1 MSEFGARSRPFWH
14 RHLEPEERRR
24 VMHDLALI
32 SRTHWYWR
40 FSIMLALSVLVAVMG
55 LLAGSAAVVI
65 GAMLLAPLMTPVLGT
80 AAALAMGLPKKAFI
94 SAARV
99 VIATIG
105 CIALAYVA
113 SKLALTGSESL
124 SSEIESRT
132 RPDIRD
138 LIVAL
143 AAGAAGSYATVR
155 ADTSSSLPG
164 VAVAV
169 ALVPPLA
176 TVGITLEAGNMV
188 WARGAFLLYLTNL
201 VAIVFVS
208 IIVFLVTGFVPPRR
222 LATTVPRILG
232 AIVVAIGAVALISIP
247 LVRASIGAAD
257 ASRVDREARAAVN
270 DWLGDGSSLD
280 LVDIDL
286 DGNPV
291 VVELSGPDQP
301 PAEEALEE
309 QLSIVLGEDVQA
321 AIFVDETRQAT
332 TTTIAPVTDEEIRE
346 SRTRDVVDAWLEEND
361 DGNNYQL
368 NAFTLDGAD
377 LILTVSGLGE
387 QPPPLDLIDRLAAA
401 DPDDIITPTVQW
413 SRLEEV
419 PLGEEPPTPLEI
431 TTAEL
436 RVIVDDWAQPNL
448 LTITALDFD
457 GTNLL
462 VDVEGAAA
470 APIEPLL
477 TAILESEVDRAAEVV
492 TDIFFTQ
499 RVRLETTT
507 TTLPE
512 QLLPDFGVGTT
523 TTGSTTT
530 TEP

>member
-1 MSEFGARSRPFWH
+1 
-14 RHLEPEERRR
+14 
-24 VMHDLALI
+24 MHDLALI

-40 FSIMLALSVLVAVMG
+40 FSIMLSLSVVVAVMG

-80 AAALAMGLPKKAFI
+80 AAALSMGLPKKAFV
-94 SAARV
+94 SGARV
-99 VIATIG
+99 VVATIG
-105 CIALAYVA
+105 CIALAYIA

-188 WARGAFLLYLTNL
+188 WAQGAFLLYLTNL

-222 LATTVPRILG
+222 LATTVPQIVG
-232 AIVVAIGAVALISIP
+232 AMVIAVAAVVLISVP
-247 LVRASIGAAD
+247 LLRASVGAAD
-257 ASRVDREARAAVN
+257 ASRIDREARAAVRV
-270 DWLGDGSSLD
+270 WLGDRRLD

-286 DGNPV
+286 DRNPV
-291 VVELSGPDQP
+291 IVELNGSGQP
-301 PAEEALEE
+301 PPEELLEE
-309 QLSIVLGEDVQA
+309 QLSIVLGEDVRA

-332 TTTIAPVTDEEIRE
+332 TTTIAPVTDEELRE
-346 SRTRDVVDAWLEEND
+346 QRTRDVVEAWLSEND
-361 DGNNYQL
+361 TGNNYQL
-368 NAFTLDGAD
+368 NAFSLVEGD
-377 LILTVSGLGE
+377 LIVTVSGLGE
-387 QPPPLDLIDRLAAA
+387 RPPDILDLIDRLAAA
-401 DPDDIITPTVQW
+401 DANDVITPTVQW

-419 PLGEEPPTPLEI
+419 PLGEDPPTPLEV
-431 TTAEL
+431 TTAQV
-436 RVIVDDWAQPNL
+436 RVIVDAWARPNL
-448 LTITALDFD
+448 LTVTVFSFD
-457 GTNLL
+457 GTLL
-462 VDVEGAAA
+462 EIDVEGAVA

-477 TAILESEVDRAAEVV
+477 AAIAESDVDRADEILTRV
-492 TDIFFTQ
+492 FFTQ

-507 TTLPE
+507 TTLPQE
-512 QLLPDFGVGTT
+512 LLPDFGEPASTT
-523 TTGSTTT
+523 TIARSTT

>member
-1 MSEFGARSRPFWH
+1 MNGLETRRRPVWH

-32 SRTHWYWR
+32 SRAHWYWR
-40 FSIMLALSVLVAVMG
+40 FSIMLSLSVLVAVMG

-80 AAALAMGLPKKAFI
+80 AAALSMGLPKKAFVSI
-94 SAARV
+94 ARV
-99 VIATIG
+99 LVATVG

-113 SKLALTGSESL
+113 SKLALSESSSL

-176 TVGITLEAGNMV
+176 TVGITLEAGNTV
-188 WARGAFLLYLTNL
+188 WARGALLLYLTNL

-208 IIVFLVTGFVPPRR
+208 IIVFLTTGFVPPRR
-222 LATTVPRILG
+222 VATTVPRIVA
-232 AIVVAIGAVALISIP
+232 AIVVAIAAVIMISVP
-247 LVRASIGAAD
+247 LFRASIGAAD
-257 ASRVDREARAAVN
+257 ASRRDREARLAIRE
-270 DWLGDGSSLD
+270 WLGDRDLELVELD
-280 LVDIDL
+280 LDR
-286 DGNPV
+286 NPV
-291 VVELSGPDQP
+291 VVELNGSVQP
-301 PAEEALEE
+301 PPEELLEE
-309 QLSIVLGEDVQA
+309 RLSIVLGEDVQA

-332 TTTIAPVTDEEIRE
+332 TTTVAPITDEELRE
-346 SRTRDVVDAWLEEND
+346 QRTRAVVEAWLREND
-361 DGNNYQL
+361 SGNNYQL
-368 NAFTLDGAD
+368 NAFSLVGGD
-377 LILTVSGLGE
+377 LVVTVSGVGE
-387 QPPPLDLIDRLAAA
+387 RPPPLDLIDRLAAA
-401 DPDDIITPTVQW
+401 DPNDVITPRVQW

-431 TTAEL
+431 TSAQL
-436 RVIVDDWAQPNL
+436 RVIVDDWARPNL
-448 LTITALDFD
+448 LMVTSYEFD
-457 GTNLL
+457 GVLL
-462 VDVEGAAA
+462 EVDVEGAAP

-477 TAILESEVDRAAEVV
+477 TAIAESGVDQADGIE
-492 TDIFFTQ
+492 TDVFFTQ

-512 QLLPDFGVGTT
+512 ALSPDFGPGVATTTT
-523 TTGSTTT
+523 TTG
-530 TEP
+530 P

>member
-1 MSEFGARSRPFWH
+1 MSGLETRRRPVWH

-32 SRTHWYWR
+32 SRSHWYWR
-40 FSIMLALSVLVAVMG
+40 FSIMLSLSVLVAVMG

-80 AAALAMGLPKKAFI
+80 AAALSMGLPKKAFV
-94 SAARV
+94 SMARV
-99 VIATIG
+99 VVATVG

-113 SKLALTGSESL
+113 SKLALSESSSL

-176 TVGITLEAGNMV
+176 TVGITLEAGNLV
-188 WARGAFLLYLTNL
+188 WARGALLLYLTNL

-208 IIVFLVTGFVPPRR
+208 IIVFLTTGFVPPRR
-222 LATTVPRILG
+222 VATTVPRILG
-232 AIVVAIGAVALISIP
+232 AIVVAIGAVVLISVP
-247 LVRASIGAAD
+247 LLRASIGAAD
-257 ASRVDREARAAVN
+257 ASRIDREARVAISE
-270 DWLGDGSSLD
+270 WLGDLD
-280 LVDIDL
+280 LELVDL
-286 DGNPV
+286 DLDRNPV
-291 VVELSGPDQP
+291 VVELNGPVQP
-301 PAEEALEE
+301 PPEEGLEAR
-309 QLSIVLGEDVQA
+309 LSVVLGEEVQA

-332 TTTIAPVTDEEIRE
+332 TTTLPPVTDEELRQQ
-346 SRTRDVVDAWLEEND
+346 RTRDVVDAWLREND

-368 NAFTLDGAD
+368 NAFSLVGSD
-377 LILTVSGLGE
+377 LVVTVSGVGE
-387 QPPPLDLIDRLAAA
+387 RPPPLDLIDRLAAA
-401 DPDDIITPTVQW
+401 DPTDVITPRVQW

-431 TTAEL
+431 TSAQL
-436 RVIVDDWAQPNL
+436 RVIVDDWARPNL
-448 LTITALDFD
+448 LLVTGYDFD
-457 GTNLL
+457 GTVLQ
-462 VDVEGAAA
+462 VDVEGASA

-477 TAILESEVDRAAEVV
+477 SAIADADIDSSEDIEVDV
-492 TDIFFTQ
+492 FFTQ

-507 TTLPE
+507 TTLPPE
-512 QLLPDFGVGTT
+512 RSPDFVSSTTTT
-523 TTGSTTT
+523 TTG
-530 TEP
+530 P

>member
-1 MSEFGARSRPFWH
+1 MQ
-14 RHLEPEERRR
+14 
-24 VMHDLALI
+24 DLALV
-32 SRTHWYWR
+32 SRAHWNWR
-40 FSIMLALSVLVAVMG
+40 FSTMLALSVLVAVMG

-80 AAALAMGLPKKAFI
+80 AAALAMGLPRKVAL
-94 SAARV
+94 SVTRV
-99 VIATIG
+99 VVASVG

-113 SKLALTGSESL
+113 SKLALSEASSL

-176 TVGITLEAGNMV
+176 TVGITLEAGNTV
-188 WARGAFLLYLTNL
+188 WAQGALLLYLTNL

-208 IIVFLVTGFVPPRR
+208 IFVFLATGFVPPRR
-222 LATTVPRILG
+222 VATTVPRLVA
-232 AIVVAIGAVALISIP
+232 AITVAVGAVVVISVP
-247 LVRASIGAAD
+247 LYRASIGAAET
-257 ASRVDREARAAVN
+257 SRQDREARLAIS
-270 DWLGDGSSLD
+270 DWLGDAPLELVVLD
-280 LVDIDL
+280 LDRD
-286 DGNPV
+286 PV
-291 VVELSGPDQP
+291 LVELSGPVLP
-301 PAEEALEE
+301 PPEVLLEE
-309 QLSIVLGEDVQA
+309 RLSEVLGRDVQA

-332 TTTIAPVTDEEIRE
+332 TTTTRPVTDAELRE
-346 SRTRDVVDAWLEEND
+346 ARTRAVVEDWLREND
-361 DGNNYQL
+361 DQNNYQL
-368 NAFTLDGAD
+368 EAFSLVGDD
-377 LILTVSGLGE
+377 LVVTVSGVGE
-387 QPPPLDLIDRLAAA
+387 RPPPLDLIDRLAAA
-401 DPDDIITPTVQW
+401 DPDDVITPRVQW

-431 TTAEL
+431 TSARL
-436 RVIVDDWAQPNL
+436 RVIVDDWAESNL
-448 LTITALDFD
+448 LTVTDFAFD
-457 GTNLL
+457 GFVLV
-462 VDVEGAAA
+462 VDVEGASP

-477 TAILESEVDRAAEVV
+477 SAVAASDVDDAA
-492 TDIFFTQ
+492 DIDVDVFFTQ

-507 TTLPE
+507 TTLPPA
-512 QLLPDFGVGTT
+512 QLPDFGVEVPTT
-523 TTGSTTT
+523 PST

>member
-1 MSEFGARSRPFWH
+1 MN
-14 RHLEPEERRR
+14 
-24 VMHDLALI
+24 DLALI

-40 FSIMLALSVLVAVMG
+40 FSVMLSLSVVVAVMG

-80 AAALAMGLPKKAFI
+80 AAALSMGLPKKAFV
-94 SAARV
+94 SGARV
-99 VIATIG
+99 VVATIG
-105 CIALAYVA
+105 CIALAYFA
-113 SKLALTGSESL
+113 SKLALTGSDSL
-124 SSEIESRT
+124 SSEIEART

-188 WARGAFLLYLTNL
+188 WARGALLLYLTNL

-222 LATTVPRILG
+222 LATTVPRIVG
-232 AIVVAIGAVALISIP
+232 AIVVAVVAVAVISVP
-247 LVRASIGAAD
+247 LLRASVGAAD
-257 ASRVDREARAAVN
+257 ASRIDREARAAVR
-270 DWLGDGSSLD
+270 DWLGPLDLD

-286 DGNPV
+286 DRNPV
-291 VVELSGPDQP
+291 IVELNGPVSP
-301 PAEEALEE
+301 PPEE
-309 QLSIVLGEDVQA
+309 QLEQRLGVVLGQEVQV

-332 TTTIAPVTDEEIRE
+332 TTTIAPVTDEERRE
-346 SRTRDVVDAWLEEND
+346 ERTRAVVEAWLSEND
-361 DGNNYQL
+361 EGNNYQL
-368 NAFTLDGAD
+368 NAFSLDESD

-387 QPPPLDLIDRLAAA
+387 RPPDILDLIDRLAAA
-401 DPDDIITPTVQW
+401 DANDVITPTVQW

-419 PLGEEPPTPLEI
+419 PLGEQPPTPLEI
-431 TTAEL
+431 TTAQV
-436 RVIVDDWAQPNL
+436 RVVVDDWAGPNL
-448 LTITALDFD
+448 LTVTEFTFD
-457 GTNLL
+457 GLVL
-462 VDVEGAAA
+462 EVDVEGALP

-477 TAILESEVDRAAEVV
+477 VAVAESEVERAGEIV
-492 TDIFFTQ
+492 TNVFFTQ

-507 TTLPE
+507 TTAE
-512 QLLPDFGVGTT
+512 VLPDLDGGASTT
-523 TTGSTTT
+523 TVAGATTTTT

>member
-1 MSEFGARSRPFWH
+1 MNDLGPRSRPFWH

-24 VMHDLALI
+24 VMQDLALI

-40 FSIMLALSVLVAVMG
+40 FSIMLALSVVVAVMG

-80 AAALAMGLPKKAFI
+80 AAALSMGLPKKAFV

-99 VIATIG
+99 VVATIG

-176 TVGITLEAGNMV
+176 TVGITLEAGNTV
-188 WARGAFLLYLTNL
+188 WAQGAFLLYLTNL

-222 LATTVPRILG
+222 VATTVPQIVAAIL
-232 AIVVAIGAVALISIP
+232 VAIGAVAIISVP

-257 ASRVDREARAAVN
+257 ASRVDREARAAVRE
-270 DWLGDGSSLD
+270 WLDG
-280 LVDIDL
+280 IDL
-286 DGNPV
+286 EIVNIDLSGNPV
-291 VVELSGPDQP
+291 IVELNGPAQP
-301 PAEEALEE
+301 PPEDLLEVR
-309 QLSIVLGEDVQA
+309 LSAVLGESVQA
-321 AIFVDETRQAT
+321 AIFVDETRLAT
-332 TTTIAPVTDEEIRE
+332 TTTIAPITDEERRE
-346 SRTRDVVDAWLEEND
+346 QRTRDVVEAWLSEND
-361 DGNNYQL
+361 DGNNYEL
-368 NAFTLDGAD
+368 NGFSLEGGD
-377 LILTVSGLGE
+377 LTVTVSGLGE
-387 QPPPLDLIDRLAAA
+387 QPPDILDLIERLAAA
-401 DPDDIITPTVQW
+401 DANDIITPRVQW

-431 TTAEL
+431 TTSQVRA
-436 RVIVDDWAQPNL
+436 IVANWANPNL
-448 LTITALDFD
+448 LNVTEFSFNGIVLDI
-457 GTNLL
+457 
-462 VDVEGAAA
+462 DVEGAAS

-477 TAILESEVDRAAEVV
+477 VAIAESGIDGADEIV
-492 TDIFFTQ
+492 TNVFFTQ

-507 TTLPE
+507 TTLPPE
-512 QLLPDFGVGTT
+512 LVPDLGEGVST
-523 TTGSTTT
+523 TTT

>member
-1 MSEFGARSRPFWH
+1 MTDLGPRSRPFWH

-24 VMHDLALI
+24 VMTDLALI
-32 SRTHWYWR
+32 NRAHWYWR

-65 GAMLLAPLMTPVLGT
+65 GAMLLAPLMTPVLGA
-80 AAALAMGLPKKAFI
+80 AAALSMGLPKKAFVSI
-94 SAARV
+94 GRV
-99 VIATIG
+99 VVASIG
-105 CIALAYVA
+105 SIALAYLA

-176 TVGITLEAGNMV
+176 TVGITLEAGNTV
-188 WARGAFLLYLTNL
+188 WAQGALLLYLTNL

-222 LATTVPRILG
+222 LATTVPQIVAAIL
-232 AIVVAIGAVALISIP
+232 VAVGAVALISVP

-257 ASRVDREARAAVN
+257 ASRIDRDARAAVRE
-270 DWLGDGSSLD
+270 WLGDLDLD

-286 DGNPV
+286 DRNPV
-291 VVELSGPDQP
+291 VVELNGPDQP
-301 PAEEALEE
+301 PPEELLELR
-309 QLSIVLGEDVQA
+309 LSVVLGEDVQA

-332 TTTIAPVTDEEIRE
+332 TTTIAPITDEERRDQ
-346 SRTRDVVDAWLEEND
+346 RTRDVVAAWLSEND
-361 DGNNYQL
+361 NGNNYQL
-368 NAFTLDGAD
+368 NAFSLVGGD
-377 LILTVSGLGE
+377 LTVTVSGLGE

-401 DPDDIITPTVQW
+401 DPDDVITPRVQW
-413 SRLEEV
+413 SQLESV

-431 TTAEL
+431 TTAQV
-436 RVIVDDWAQPNL
+436 RIIVDDWARPNL
-448 LTITALDFD
+448 LTVTDLSFD
-457 GTNLL
+457 GVRLE
-462 VDVEGAAA
+462 VDVEGEGA

-477 TAILESEVDRAAEVV
+477 VALAESGVDRSDEIVV
-492 TDIFFTQ
+492 DVFFTQ

-512 QLLPDFGVGTT
+512 ELVPDFG
-523 TTGSTTT
+523 SPTT